1 MKAIRYEMKSL
12 LWKDQMIVQPPCRE
26 IAQKEKILCNGNSR
40 PAEVGKKEK
49 RHNLIGKRM
58 RKENIRL
65 ITMFQKN

>member
-1 MKAIRYEMKSL
+1 
-12 LWKDQMIVQPPCRE
+12 MIVQPPCRE